1 MKIDAGLLSPD
12 LAATGAVAARLE
24 AQGFGA
30 AWSFESAHD
39 PFLPLVLAS
48 QSTQRIELGTA
59 VAIAFARN
67 PMTVAQL
74 AWDVQT
80 IARGR
85 FLLGLGTQIQPHI
98 EKRFSMPW
106 SRPAE
111 RLREFV
117 LALRAIWRSWE
128 TGERLG
134 FRGEFYTHSL
144 MTPFFNPGP
153 NKFGAPPVFLAGV
166 GPRMVETVGEV
177 GDGFLVHPLH
187 SPSFLEAVTLP
198 ALDRGLAK
206 SGRARKDLAISC
218 QTIVA
223 MGNDDA
229 QIETARQK
237 ARGQISFYGSTPA
250 YRGVLEHHG
259 YGGIHPELNRLSKTG
274 GWLEMMRLID
284 DTLFDHI
291 AVSGT
296 PTEVGRKLRARN
308 GGFAARTTL
317 MLYDE
322 TGDAEAVREVIL
334 EGTDRPNQGGRP

>member
-1 MKIDAGLLSPD
+1 MKIDAGLMSPD
-12 LAATGAVAARLE
+12 LNATGAVAARLE

-39 PFLPLVLAS
+39 AFIPLVLAA
-48 QSTQRIELGTA
+48 QATRRIELGTA

-67 PMTVAQL
+67 PMNVAQL
-74 AWDVQT
+74 AWDLQT

-85 FLLGLGTQIQPHI
+85 FVLGLGTQIQPHI

-106 SRPAE
+106 SEPAK

-117 LALRAIWRSWE
+117 LAIRAIWRAWE
-128 TGERLG
+128 TGERLS
-134 FRGEFYTHSL
+134 FRGEFYTHTL

-153 NKFGAPPVFLAGV
+153 NASGAPPIYLAGV
-166 GPRMVETVGEV
+166 GPKMVETVGEV
-177 GDGFLVHPLH
+177 ADGFLVHPLH
-187 SPSFLEAVTLP
+187 SPSFLAEVALP
-198 ALDRGLAK
+198 ALERGLAA
-206 SGRARKDLAISC
+206 SGRSRKDVAISC

-223 MGNDDA
+223 MGGTPA

-259 YGGIHPELNRLSKTG
+259 YGALHPELNRLSKTG
-274 GWLEMMRLID
+274 GWLEMMKRID

-296 PTEVGRKLRARN
+296 PAEVGAKLRARN
-308 GGFAARTTL
+308 AGFAARTTL

-322 TGDAEAVREVIL
+322 TGDPEAVREVIATA
-334 EGTDRPNQGGRP
+334 GA

>member
-1 MKIDAGLLSPD
+1 MKIDAGLMSPD
-12 LAATGAVAARLE
+12 LSATGAAAARLE

-30 AWSFESAHD
+30 AWSFEGAHD
-39 PFLPLVLAS
+39 PFLPLVLAA
-48 QSTQRIELGTA
+48 QATQRVELGTA

-67 PMTVAQL
+67 PMNVAQL

-106 SRPAE
+106 SKPAE

-117 LALRAIWRSWE
+117 LALRAIWRAWE
-128 TGERLG
+128 TGERLS
-134 FRGEFYTHSL
+134 FRGEFYTHTL

-187 SPSFLEAVTLP
+187 SPGFLDAVTLP

-206 SGRARKDLAISC
+206 SGRSRKDIAISC

-223 MGNDDA
+223 MGGTAA

-259 YGGIHPELNRLSKTG
+259 YGALHPELNRLSKTG
-274 GWLEMMRLID
+274 GWGEMMKRID

-296 PTEVGRKLRARN
+296 PAEVGARLRARN
-308 GGFAARTTL
+308 AGFAARTTL

-322 TGDAEAVREVIL
+322 TGDAEAVQEVIAAA
-334 EGTDRPNQGGRP
+334 RA

>member
-1 MKIDAGLLSPD
+1 MKTDAGLMSPD
-12 LAATGAVAARLE
+12 LTAAGAAAARLE

-39 PFLPLVLAS
+39 PFIPLVLAARE
-48 QSTQRIELGTA
+48 TQRIELGTA

-67 PMTVAQL
+67 PMNIAQL

-80 IARGR
+80 LASGR
-85 FLLGLGTQIQPHI
+85 FILGLGTQIQPHI

-106 SRPAE
+106 SKPAE

-117 LALRAIWRSWE
+117 LAIRAIWRSWE
-128 TGERLG
+128 TGERLS
-134 FRGEFYTHSL
+134 FRGEFYTHTL

-153 NKFGAPPVFLAGV
+153 NKFGAPPIFLAGV
-166 GPRMVETVGEV
+166 GPKMVEVVGEV
-177 GDGFLVHPLH
+177 ADGFLVHPLH
-187 SPSFLEAVTLP
+187 SPSFLDAVTLP
-198 ALDRGLAK
+198 ALDRGLAT
-206 SGRARKDLAISC
+206 SGRSRKNLAISC

-223 MGNDDA
+223 MGNTPA
-229 QIETARQK
+229 QIKSARQK

-250 YRGVLEHHG
+250 YKGVLEHHG
-259 YGGIHPELNRLSKTG
+259 YGALHPELNRLSKTG
-274 GWLEMMRLID
+274 GWGEMMKLID

-291 AVSGT
+291 AVTGT

-308 GGFAARTTL
+308 SGFAARTTL

-322 TGDAEAVREVIL
+322 TGDAEAVREVI
-334 EGTDRPNQGGRP
+334 RAAGG

>member
-1 MKIDAGLLSPD
+1 MKIDAGLMSPN
-12 LAATGAVAARLE
+12 LNEAAATAARLE

-39 PFLPLVLAS
+39 AFIPLVLAAGA
-48 QSTQRIELGTA
+48 TQRIELGTA

-67 PMTVAQL
+67 PMNVAQV

-85 FLLGLGTQIQPHI
+85 FRLGLGTQIQPHI

-106 SRPAE
+106 SEPAK

-117 LALRAIWRSWE
+117 LAIRAIWRAWE
-128 TGERLG
+128 SGERLS
-134 FRGEFYTHSL
+134 FRGEFYTHTL

-153 NKFGAPPVFLAGV
+153 NEFGAPPIFLAGV
-166 GPRMVETVGEV
+166 GPKMVETVGEV
-177 GDGFLVHPLH
+177 ADGFLVHPLH
-187 SPSFLEAVTLP
+187 SPSFLDAVTLP
-198 ALDRGLAK
+198 ALDRGLAA
-206 SGRARKDLAISC
+206 SGRSRKDIAISC

-223 MGNDDA
+223 MGNTPA
-229 QIETARQK
+229 QIESARQK

-259 YGGIHPELNRLSKTG
+259 YGALHPELNRLSKTG
-274 GWLEMMRLID
+274 GWAEMMKRID

-296 PTEVGRKLRARN
+296 PAEVGRKLRARN
-308 GGFAARTTL
+308 AGFAARTTL

-322 TGDAEAVREVIL
+322 TGDAEAVREVVA
-334 EGTDRPNQGGRP
+334 GAA

>member
-1 MKIDAGLLSPD
+1 MKIDAGLMSPN
-12 LAATGAVAARLE
+12 LNEAAATAARLE

-39 PFLPLVLAS
+39 AFIPLVLAAGA
-48 QSTQRIELGTA
+48 TQRIELGTA

-67 PMTVAQL
+67 PMNVAQV

-85 FLLGLGTQIQPHI
+85 FRLGLGTQIQPHI

-106 SRPAE
+106 SEPAK

-117 LALRAIWRSWE
+117 LAIRAIWRAWE
-128 TGERLG
+128 SGERLS
-134 FRGEFYTHSL
+134 FRGEFYTHTL

-153 NKFGAPPVFLAGV
+153 NEFGAPPIFLAGV
-166 GPRMVETVGEV
+166 GPKMVETVGEV
-177 GDGFLVHPLH
+177 ADGFLVHPLH
-187 SPSFLEAVTLP
+187 SPSFLDAVTLP
-198 ALDRGLAK
+198 ALDRGLAA
-206 SGRARKDLAISC
+206 SGRSRKDIAISC

-223 MGNDDA
+223 MGNTPA
-229 QIETARQK
+229 QIESARQK

-259 YGGIHPELNRLSKTG
+259 YGALHPELNRLSKTG
-274 GWLEMMRLID
+274 GWAEMMKRID

-296 PTEVGRKLRARN
+296 PAEVGRKLRARN
-308 GGFAARTTL
+308 AGFAARTTL

-322 TGDAEAVREVIL
+322 TRDAEAVREVIA
-334 EGTDRPNQGGRP
+334 GAA

>member
-1 MKIDAGLLSPD
+1 MKIDAGLMSTQ
-12 LAATGAVAARLE
+12 LAASGAAAARLE

-30 AWSFESAHD
+30 AWSFEGTHD
-39 PFLPLVLAS
+39 PFLPLALAA
-48 QSTQRIELGTA
+48 QATQRIELGTA

-67 PMTVAQL
+67 PMNVAYL
-74 AWDVQT
+74 AWDVQAL
-80 IARGR
+80 ARGR
-85 FLLGLGTQIQPHI
+85 FILGLGTQIQPHI

-106 SRPAE
+106 SKPAQ

-117 LALRAIWRSWE
+117 LAIRAIWRAWE
-128 TGERLG
+128 SGERLA
-134 FRGEFYTHSL
+134 FRGEFYTHTL
-144 MTPFFNPGP
+144 MTPFFNPGR
-153 NKFGAPPVFLAGV
+153 NEFGAPPIYCAGV
-166 GPRMVETVGEV
+166 GPRMVEAVGEV
-177 GDGFLVHPLH
+177 ADGFLVHPLH

-198 ALDRGLAK
+198 ALERGLAK
-206 SGRARKDLAISC
+206 SGRSRKDLAISC

-223 MGNDDA
+223 LGGTAA

-259 YGGIHPELNRLSKTG
+259 YGDLHPELNRLSKTG
-274 GWLEMMRLID
+274 GWAEMMERID

-296 PTEVGRKLRARN
+296 PAEVGRKLRARN
-308 GGFAARTTL
+308 AGFAARTTL

-322 TGDAEAVREVIL
+322 TGDPEAVREVIAAASA
-334 EGTDRPNQGGRP
+334 

>member
-12 LAATGAVAARLE
+12 LAGSGAAAARLE
-24 AQGFGA
+24 AHGFGA

-39 PFLPLVLAS
+39 PFIPLVLAA
-48 QSTQRIELGTA
+48 QATQRIQLGTA

-67 PMTVAQL
+67 PMTVAQI
-74 AWDVQT
+74 AHDVQT
-80 IARGR
+80 ISRGR
-85 FLLGLGTQIQPHI
+85 FILGLGTQIQPHI

-106 SRPAE
+106 SEPAK

-117 LALRAIWRSWE
+117 LAVRAIWRAWE
-128 TGERLG
+128 TGERLS
-134 FRGEFYTHSL
+134 FRGDFYTHTL

-153 NKFGAPPVFLAGV
+153 NKHGAPPIYLAGV
-166 GPRMVETVGEV
+166 GPRMVEVVGEV
-177 GDGFLVHPLH
+177 ADGFLVHPLH
-187 SPSFLEAVTLP
+187 TPAFLEAVTLP
-198 ALDRGLAK
+198 ALDRGLAT
-206 SGRARKDLAISC
+206 SGRARKDIAISC

-223 MGNDDA
+223 LGGTPA

-259 YGGIHPELNRLSKTG
+259 YGALHPQLNRLSKTG
-274 GWLEMMRLID
+274 GWLEMMKLID
-284 DTLFDHI
+284 DALFDLI

-296 PTEVGRKLRARN
+296 PAEVGAKLRARN
-308 GGFAARTTL
+308 ASFAARTTL

-322 TGDAEAVREVIL
+322 TGDVEAVREVI
-334 EGTDRPNQGGRP
+334 RAAS

>member
-1 MKIDAGLLSPD
+1 MKIDAGLMSPD
-12 LAATGAVAARLE
+12 LNATGAVAARLE

-39 PFLPLVLAS
+39 AFIPLVLAA
-48 QSTQRIELGTA
+48 QATRRIELGTA

-67 PMTVAQL
+67 PMNAAQL
-74 AWDVQT
+74 AWDLQT

-85 FLLGLGTQIQPHI
+85 FVLGLGTQIQPHI

-106 SRPAE
+106 SEPAK

-117 LALRAIWRSWE
+117 LAIRAIWRAWE
-128 TGERLG
+128 TGERLS
-134 FRGEFYTHSL
+134 FRGEFYTHTL

-153 NKFGAPPVFLAGV
+153 NASGAPPIYLAGV
-166 GPRMVETVGEV
+166 GPKMVETVGEV
-177 GDGFLVHPLH
+177 ADGFLVHPLH
-187 SPSFLEAVTLP
+187 SPSFLAEVALP
-198 ALDRGLAK
+198 ALERGLAA
-206 SGRARKDLAISC
+206 SGRSRKDVAISC

-223 MGNDDA
+223 MGGTPA

-259 YGGIHPELNRLSKTG
+259 YGALHPELNRLSKTG
-274 GWLEMMRLID
+274 GWLEMMKRID

-296 PTEVGRKLRARN
+296 PAEVGAKLRARN
-308 GGFAARTTL
+308 AGFAARTTL

-322 TGDAEAVREVIL
+322 TGDPEAVREVIATA
-334 EGTDRPNQGGRP
+334 GA

>member
-1 MKIDAGLLSPD
+1 MKIDAGLMSPD
-12 LAATGAVAARLE
+12 LNATGAVAARLE

-39 PFLPLVLAS
+39 AFVPLVLAA
-48 QSTQRIELGTA
+48 QATQRIELGTA

-67 PMTVAQL
+67 PMNVAQI
-74 AWDVQT
+74 AWDLQT

-85 FLLGLGTQIQPHI
+85 FVLGLGTQIQPHI

-106 SRPAE
+106 SQPAE

-117 LALRAIWRSWE
+117 LAIRAIWRAWE
-128 TGERLG
+128 TGERLS
-134 FRGEFYTHSL
+134 FRGSFYTHTL

-153 NKFGAPPVFLAGV
+153 NAFGAPPIFLAGV
-166 GPRMVETVGEV
+166 GPKMVEVVGEV
-177 GDGFLVHPLH
+177 ADGFLVHPLH
-187 SPSFLEAVTLP
+187 SPDFLAAVTLP
-198 ALDRGLAK
+198 ALERGLAK
-206 SGRARKDLAISC
+206 SGRSRKDVAISC

-223 MGNDDA
+223 LGGTTA

-250 YRGVLEHHG
+250 YKGVLEHHG
-259 YGGIHPELNRLSKTG
+259 YGALHPELNRLSKTG
-274 GWLEMMRLID
+274 GWGEMMTRID
-284 DTLFDHI
+284 DALFDHI

-296 PTEVGRKLRARN
+296 PAEVGAKLRARN
-308 GGFAARTTL
+308 ASFAARTTL

-322 TGDAEAVREVIL
+322 TGDPDAVREVIR
-334 EGTDRPNQGGRP
+334 GASA

>member
-12 LAATGAVAARLE
+12 LAATGAAAARLE

-39 PFLPLVLAS
+39 AFIPLVLAA
-48 QSTQRIELGTA
+48 QATQRIELGTA

-67 PMTVAQL
+67 PMTVAQV
-74 AWDVQT
+74 AHDVQT
-80 IARGR
+80 ISRGR
-85 FLLGLGTQIQPHI
+85 FILGLGTQIQPHI

-106 SRPAE
+106 SEPAK

-117 LALRAIWRSWE
+117 LAVRAIWRAWE
-128 TGERLG
+128 TGERLS
-134 FRGEFYTHSL
+134 FRGEFYTHTL

-153 NKFGAPPVFLAGV
+153 NKHGAPPIYLAGV
-166 GPRMVETVGEV
+166 GPKMVEVVGEV
-177 GDGFLVHPLH
+177 ADGFLVHPLH
-187 SPSFLEAVTLP
+187 TPAFLEAVTLP
-198 ALDRGLAK
+198 ALGRGLAT
-206 SGRARKDLAISC
+206 SGRSRKDIAISC

-223 MGNDDA
+223 MGGTPA

-259 YGGIHPELNRLSKTG
+259 YGALHPELNRLSKTG
-274 GWLEMMRLID
+274 GWGEMMKRID
-284 DTLFDHI
+284 DSLFDLI

-296 PTEVGRKLRARN
+296 PAEVGAKLRARN
-308 GGFAARTTL
+308 ASFAARTTL

-322 TGDAEAVREVIL
+322 TGDAEAVRDVI
-334 EGTDRPNQGGRP
+334 QAAS

>member
-1 MKIDAGLLSPD
+1 MKIDAGLMSPD
-12 LAATGAVAARLE
+12 LSAAGAAAAKLE

-39 PFLPLVLAS
+39 AFIPLVLAA
-48 QSTQRIELGTA
+48 QATQRIELGTA

-67 PMTVAQL
+67 PMSVAQL

-80 IARGR
+80 LARGR
-85 FLLGLGTQIQPHI
+85 FILGLGTQIQPHI

-117 LALRAIWRSWE
+117 LAVRAIWRAWE
-128 TGERLG
+128 TGERLS
-134 FRGEFYTHSL
+134 FRGDFYTHTL

-153 NKFGAPPVFLAGV
+153 NKFGAPPIFLAGV
-166 GPRMVETVGEV
+166 GPKMVEVVGEV
-177 GDGFLVHPLH
+177 ADGFLVHPLH
-187 SPSFLEAVTLP
+187 SPSFLDAVTLP
-198 ALDRGLAK
+198 ALERGLAK
-206 SGRARKDLAISC
+206 SGRSRKDVAISC

-223 MGNDDA
+223 TGRTPA

-259 YGGIHPELNRLSKTG
+259 YAALHPELNRLSKTG
-274 GWLEMMRLID
+274 GWVEMMKLID

-296 PTEVGRKLRARN
+296 PTQVGEKLRARN
-308 GGFAARTTL
+308 ASFAARTTL
-317 MLYDE
+317 MMYDE
-322 TGDAEAVREVIL
+322 TGDAEAVREVI
-334 EGTDRPNQGGRP
+334 RAAS

>member
-12 LAATGAVAARLE
+12 LAATGAAAARLE

-39 PFLPLVLAS
+39 AFIPLVLAAGA
-48 QSTQRIELGTA
+48 TQRIELGTA

-67 PMTVAQL
+67 PMNVAQV

-85 FLLGLGTQIQPHI
+85 FILGLGTQIQPHI

-106 SRPAE
+106 SEPAK

-117 LALRAIWRSWE
+117 LAIRAIWRAWG
-128 TGERLG
+128 TNERLA
-134 FRGEFYTHSL
+134 FRGEFYTHTL

-153 NKFGAPPVFLAGV
+153 NPHGAPPIYLAGV
-166 GPRMVETVGEV
+166 GPKMVEVVGEV
-177 GDGFLVHPLH
+177 ADGFLVHPLH

-198 ALDRGLAK
+198 ALDRGLAT
-206 SGRARKDLAISC
+206 SGRSRKDVAISC

-223 MGNDDA
+223 MGRTPA

-250 YRGVLEHHG
+250 YKGVLEHHG
-259 YGGIHPELNRLSKTG
+259 QGALHPELNRLSKNG
-274 GWLEMMRLID
+274 GWGEMMKLID

-296 PTEVGRKLRARN
+296 PAEVGAKLRARN
-308 GGFAARTTL
+308 AGFAARTTL

-322 TGDAEAVREVIL
+322 TGDAEAVREVIAAA
-334 EGTDRPNQGGRP
+334 G

>member
-1 MKIDAGLLSPD
+1 MKIDAGLMSPD
-12 LAATGAVAARLE
+12 LAATGAAAARLE

-39 PFLPLVLAS
+39 AFIPLVLAA
-48 QSTQRIELGTA
+48 QATQRIELGTA

-67 PMTVAQL
+67 PMNVAQL

-80 IARGR
+80 LARGR
-85 FLLGLGTQIQPHI
+85 FILGLGTQIQPHI

-106 SRPAE
+106 SKPAE

-117 LALRAIWRSWE
+117 LAIRAIWRAWE
-128 TGERLG
+128 TGERLS
-134 FRGEFYTHSL
+134 FRGEFYTHTL
-144 MTPFFNPGP
+144 MTPFFSPGP
-153 NKFGAPPVFLAGV
+153 NKFGAPLIFLAGV
-166 GPRMVETVGEV
+166 GPKMVETVGEV
-177 GDGFLVHPLH
+177 ADGFLVHPLH
-187 SPSFLEAVTLP
+187 SPSFLDAVTLP
-198 ALDRGLAK
+198 ALDRGLAT
-206 SGRARKDLAISC
+206 SGRSRKNLAISC

-223 MGNDDA
+223 MGGTPA
-229 QIETARQK
+229 QIESARQK

-250 YRGVLEHHG
+250 YKGVLEHHG
-259 YGGIHPELNRLSKTG
+259 YGALHPELNRLSKTG
-274 GWLEMMRLID
+274 GWGEMMKLVD

-308 GGFAARTTL
+308 SGFAARTTL

-322 TGDAEAVREVIL
+322 TGDGEAVREVI
-334 EGTDRPNQGGRP
+334 RAAGG

>member
-1 MKIDAGLLSPD
+1 MKIDAGLMSPD
-12 LAATGAVAARLE
+12 LSATGEVAARLE
-24 AQGFGA
+24 DRGFAA

-39 PFLPLVLAS
+39 AFLPLVLAARA
-48 QSTQRIELGTA
+48 TQRIQLGKA
-59 VAIAFARN
+59 VAIASARN
-67 PMTVAQL
+67 ALSVAQL

-85 FLLGLGTQIQPHI
+85 FILGLGTQIQPHI

-106 SRPAE
+106 SEPAK

-117 LALRAIWRSWE
+117 LAIRAIWRAWE
-128 TGERLG
+128 TRERLS
-134 FRGEFYTHSL
+134 FRGEFYTHTL
-144 MTPFFNPGP
+144 MTPFFDPGP
-153 NKFGAPPVFLAGV
+153 NAFGAPPIYLAGV
-166 GPRMVETVGEV
+166 GPKMVEVVGEV
-177 GDGFLVHPLH
+177 ADGFLVHPLH

-206 SGRARKDLAISC
+206 GGRARADVTISC

-223 MGNDDA
+223 LGRTA
-229 QIETARQK
+229 EQIETARQK

-259 YGGIHPELNRLSKTG
+259 YGSLHPELNRLSKTG
-274 GWLEMMRLID
+274 GWGEMTKRID

-296 PTEVGRKLRARN
+296 PAEVGEKLKARN
-308 GGFAARTTL
+308 AGFAARTTL

-322 TGDAEAVREVIL
+322 TGDAEAVREVI
-334 EGTDRPNQGGRP
+334 EAAR

>member
-1 MKIDAGLLSPD
+1 MRIDAGLMSPD
-12 LAATGAVAARLE
+12 LNATGAMAARLE

-30 AWSFESAHD
+30 AWSFEGGHD
-39 PFLPLVLAS
+39 AFLPLVLAA
-48 QSTQRIELGTA
+48 QTTQRIQLGTA
-59 VAIAFARN
+59 VAIALARN
-67 PMTVAQL
+67 PMNVAQL

-85 FLLGLGTQIQPHI
+85 FVLGLGTQIQAHI

-106 SRPAE
+106 SRPVE

-117 LALRAIWRSWE
+117 LAIRAIWRAWE
-128 TGERLG
+128 TGERLS
-134 FRGEFYTHSL
+134 FRGELYTHTL

-153 NKFGAPPVFLAGV
+153 NPFGAPPIYLAGV

-177 GDGFLVHPLH
+177 ADGFLVHPLH
-187 SPSFLEAVTLP
+187 SPSFLTAVTLP
-198 ALDRGLAK
+198 ALERGLER
-206 SGRARKDLAISC
+206 SGRARKDIAISC

-223 MGNDDA
+223 MGSTPA

-259 YGGIHPELNRLSKTG
+259 YGALHPELNRLSKTG
-274 GWLEMMRLID
+274 GWGEMMKRID
-284 DTLFDHI
+284 DTLFDQI

-296 PTEVGRKLRARN
+296 PTEVGRKLRERN
-308 GGFAARTTL
+308 AGFAARTTL

-322 TGDAEAVREVIL
+322 TGDAEAVREVIAAAA
-334 EGTDRPNQGGRP
+334 

>member
-1 MKIDAGLLSPD
+1 MKIDAGLMSPD
-12 LAATGAVAARLE
+12 LNATGAAAARLE

-39 PFLPLVLAS
+39 PFVPLVLAA
-48 QSTQRIELGTA
+48 QATQRIELGTA

-67 PMTVAQL
+67 PMNVAQL
-74 AWDVQT
+74 AWDLQT

-106 SRPAE
+106 SQPAE

-117 LALRAIWRSWE
+117 LAIRAIWRAWE
-128 TGERLG
+128 TGERLS
-134 FRGEFYTHSL
+134 FRGGFYTHTL

-153 NKFGAPPVFLAGV
+153 NKFGAPPIFLAGV
-166 GPRMVETVGEV
+166 GPKMVETVGEV
-177 GDGFLVHPLH
+177 ADGFLVHPLH
-187 SPSFLEAVTLP
+187 SPSFLDAVTLP

-206 SGRARKDLAISC
+206 SGRSRKDVAISC

-223 MGNDDA
+223 MGGTAA
-229 QIETARQK
+229 QIESARQK

-259 YGGIHPELNRLSKTG
+259 YGALHPELNRLSKTG
-274 GWLEMMRLID
+274 GWAEMMQRID

-296 PTEVGRKLRARN
+296 PAEVGAKLRARN
-308 GGFAARTTL
+308 AGFAARTTL

-322 TGDAEAVREVIL
+322 TGDAEAVREVIAAA
-334 EGTDRPNQGGRP
+334 GA

>member
-1 MKIDAGLLSPD
+1 MKIDAGLMSPD
-12 LAATGAVAARLE
+12 LSATGVAAARLE

-39 PFLPLVLAS
+39 AFIPLVLAA
-48 QSTQRIELGTA
+48 QATQRIELGTA

-67 PMTVAQL
+67 PMNVAQL

-80 IARGR
+80 LARGR
-85 FLLGLGTQIQPHI
+85 LILGLGTQIQPHI

-117 LALRAIWRSWE
+117 LALRAIWHSWE
-128 TGERLG
+128 TGERLS
-134 FRGEFYTHSL
+134 FRGEFYTHTL

-153 NKFGAPPVFLAGV
+153 NKFGPPPIYLAGV
-166 GPRMVETVGEV
+166 GPKMVEVVGEV

-187 SPSFLEAVTLP
+187 SPSFLDAMTLP
-198 ALDRGLAK
+198 TLDRGLAK
-206 SGRARKDLAISC
+206 NGRTRKDIAISC

-223 MGNDDA
+223 MGGTPA
-229 QIETARQK
+229 QIESARQK

-259 YGGIHPELNRLSKTG
+259 YGALHPELNRLSKTG
-274 GWLEMMRLID
+274 AWGEMMKRID

-296 PTEVGRKLRARN
+296 PAEVGAKLRARN
-308 GGFAARTTL
+308 AGFAARTTL

-322 TGDAEAVREVIL
+322 TGDAEAVREVIA
-334 EGTDRPNQGGRP
+334 GASA

>member
-1 MKIDAGLLSPD
+1 MKIDAGLMSPD
-12 LAATGAVAARLE
+12 LAASGAAAARLE

-39 PFLPLVLAS
+39 PFIPLVLAARE
-48 QSTQRIELGTA
+48 TQRIELGTA

-67 PMTVAQL
+67 PMNVAQI

-80 IARGR
+80 LARGR
-85 FLLGLGTQIQPHI
+85 FILGLGTQIQPHI

-117 LALRAIWRSWE
+117 LAIRAIWRSWE
-128 TGERLG
+128 TGERLA
-134 FRGEFYTHSL
+134 FRGEFYTHTL
-144 MTPFFNPGP
+144 MTPFFSPGP
-153 NKFGAPPVFLAGV
+153 NEFGAPPIYLAGV
-166 GPRMVETVGEV
+166 GPRMVEVVGEV
-177 GDGFLVHPLH
+177 ADGFLVHPLH
-187 SPSFLEAVTLP
+187 SPSFLDAATLP
-198 ALDRGLAK
+198 ALDRGLAT
-206 SGRARKDLAISC
+206 SGRSRKDLAISC

-223 MGNDDA
+223 MGGTPA

-259 YGGIHPELNRLSKTG
+259 YGALHPELNRLSKTG
-274 GWLEMMRLID
+274 GWGEMMKLID
-284 DTLFDHI
+284 DELFDHI

-296 PTEVGRKLRARN
+296 PAEVGRKLRARN
-308 GGFAARTTL
+308 SGFAARTTL

-322 TGDAEAVREVIL
+322 TGDAEAVREAIRAA
-334 EGTDRPNQGGRP
+334 GA